1 MIKQFNCLNFIYEI
15 HQVFV
20 IILIPHPVL
29 ILALVANAGLFE
41 MLRRQVVMRAA
52 VWQSA
57 AE

>member
-1 MIKQFNCLNFIYEI
+1 MIKPFNCLNFIHEI
-15 HQVFV
+15 HHVFV

-29 ILALVANAGLFE
+29 ILALLTNAGLFE

-52 VWQSA
+52 VRQAA